1 MYLDFELTL
10 YVASQLNVP
19 EETIMQM
26 VKEAADVNENVDVK
40 KFRESYKRVLEKMQQ
55 IPGGVYKNIW
65 EKLEFTQVRV
75 PSYHCSKTCSCVSH
89 PL

>member
-75 PSYHCSKTCSCVSH
+75 PSLLLLKKCSCVSH